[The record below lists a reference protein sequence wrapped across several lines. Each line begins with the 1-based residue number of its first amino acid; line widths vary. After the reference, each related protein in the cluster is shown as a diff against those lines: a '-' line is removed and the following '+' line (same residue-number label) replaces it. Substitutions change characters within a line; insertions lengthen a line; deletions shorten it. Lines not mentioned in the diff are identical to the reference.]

1 MKILDGSYETW
12 EPSGSPTAVTMGVFD
27 GVHLGHRELLTRA
40 FKHAGTS
47 TVITF
52 DPHPVEVL
60 APGSLPQLITTLNER
75 LALLEELGTELVAVL
90 DLAEVRHFSPQQF
103 VDEIL
108 IGRLDVASLTIG
120 EDFHF
125 GKDRAGDITF
135 LNAAAA
141 RAGFEVDVVGLLSE
155 GGQTV
160 SSSRIRRLIEAG
172 SVADAAGLLGSR
184 YRVSGPVVDGDKRG
198 RDIGYPTAN
207 LRPIIR
213 KVTPGDGVY
222 ATLTTIDDTTYMSA
236 TNVGTRP
243 TFGGGERL
251 IEAHLLDYTGDI
263 YGEEIAVEFVE
274 RLRPE
279 LEFKSVAELL
289 EHIEDDVRRSREIL
303 APVMG

>member
-1 MKILDGSYETW
+1 
-12 EPSGSPTAVTMGVFD
+12 
-27 GVHLGHRELLTRA
+27 
-40 FKHAGTS
+40 
-47 TVITF
+47 
-52 DPHPVEVL
+52 
-60 APGSLPQLITTLNER
+60 
-75 LALLEELGTELVAVL
+75 
-90 DLAEVRHFSPQQF
+90 
-103 VDEIL
+103 
-108 IGRLDVASLTIG
+108 
-120 EDFHF
+120 
-125 GKDRAGDITF
+125 
-135 LNAAAA
+135 
-141 RAGFEVDVVGLLSE
+141 
-155 GGQTV
+155 
-160 SSSRIRRLIEAG
+160 
-172 SVADAAGLLGSR
+172 
-184 YRVSGPVVDGDKRG
+184 RG

-207 LRPIIR
+207 LRPTIR

-222 ATLTTIDDTTYMSA
+222 ATLTRIDDTTYMSA

>member
-1 MKILDGSYETW
+1 MKILDGSHEAW
-12 EPSGSPTAVTMGVFD
+12 EPIQASTAVTMGVFD
-27 GVHLGHRELLTRA
+27 GVHLGHRELLARA

-52 DPHPVEVL
+52 DPHPMQVL
-60 APGSLPQLITTLNER
+60 APGSLPQLITTLKER
-75 LALLEELGTELVAVL
+75 LALLEGLGTELVAVL

-108 IGRLDVASLTIG
+108 IGRLGVASLTIG

-125 GKDRAGDITF
+125 GKDRAGDVAF
-135 LNAAAA
+135 LNAAGA
-141 RAGFEVDVVGLLSE
+141 RAGFEIDVVGLLKE

-160 SSSRIRRLIEAG
+160 SSSRIRKLIEAG
-172 SVADAAGLLGSR
+172 SVAAAAELLRSR
-184 YRVSGPVVDGDKRG
+184 YQVSGPVVDGDKRG

-222 ATLTTIDDTTYMSA
+222 ATLTRVGDSTYMSA

-251 IEAHLLDYTGDI
+251 IEAHILDFAGDL
-263 YGEEIAVEFVE
+263 YGEEVTVEFVE

>member
-1 MKILDGSYETW
+1 MKVVDGSYETW
-12 EPSGSPTAVTMGVFD
+12 EPRGESTAATLGVFD
-27 GVHLGHRELLTRA
+27 GVHLGHRELLARA
-40 FKHAGTS
+40 FAHHGTA

-75 LALLEELGTELVAVL
+75 LALLEELGTELVSVL
-90 DLAEVRHFSPQQF
+90 DLAEVRHFRPQQF

-108 IGRLDVASLTIG
+108 IGKLAVASLTIG

-125 GKDRAGDITF
+125 GKDRAGDVAF
-135 LNAAAA
+135 LNTAAT
-141 RAGFEVDVVGLLSE
+141 RAGFKVDIVGLVSE

-160 SSSRIRRLIEAG
+160 SSSRIRKLIEAG
-172 SVADAAGLLGSR
+172 SVADAAALLGSR

-222 ATLTTIDDTTYMSA
+222 ATLTRVGDSTYMSA

-251 IEAHLLDYTGDI
+251 IEAHLLDYAGDI
-263 YGEEIAVEFVE
+263 YGEEITIEFVE

-279 LEFKSVAELL
+279 LEFKSIAELL
-289 EHIEDDVRRSREIL
+289 EHIREDVRRSREIL

>member
-12 EPSGSPTAVTMGVFD
+12 EPSETPTAVTMGVFD
-27 GVHLGHRELLTRA
+27 GVHLGHRELLARA
-40 FKHAGTS
+40 FTHGGTS

-60 APGSLPQLITTLNER
+60 APGSLPQLITTLSER
-75 LALLEELGTELVAVL
+75 LALLEELGAELVAVL
-90 DLAEVRHFSPQQF
+90 DLVEVRHFSPQQF

-108 IGRLDVASLTIG
+108 LGRLDVASLTIG

-125 GKDRAGDITF
+125 GKDRAGDVAF
-135 LNAAAA
+135 LNAAGA
-141 RAGFEVDVVGLLSE
+141 RAGFEVDVAGLLGE
-155 GGQTV
+155 GGQTI

-172 SVADAAGLLGSR
+172 SVADAAKLLGSR

-207 LRPIIR
+207 LRPIVR

-222 ATLTTIDDTTYMSA
+222 ATLALIDDATYMSA

-263 YGEEIAVEFVE
+263 YGEEITVEFVE